1 MAGGGAFC
9 LPALVRWL
17 WGPRLFPS
25 GYGDVPSN
33 LPAGEAGKRQGP
45 GSSSPF
51 LLPPP
56 FIPSPPSAAGFAAP
70 PSRPVSPNSIQ
81 SPLHPIKRS
90 LSSFFFFFVACRVS
104 GSRNLCGGSSLG
116 CSLVPTPSL
125 GSGRHLWGAQLGR
138 WRCLGR
144 RGALLG
150 SPRAVSAR
158 PSCLTR
164 VSLSLCLTPLFHLY
178 PPPSL
183 RARRGGG
190 SCLCGR

>member
-9 LPALVRWL
+9 LPTLARWL
-17 WGPRLFPS
+17 WRPRLFPS

-51 LLPPP
+51 LFPPP

-90 LSSFFFFFVACRVS
+90 LSSFFFFFLLLAGFLGAETFVVAPRRAVPSPPPRTWGLDVTS
-104 GSRNLCGGSSLG
+104 G
-116 CSLVPTPSL
+116 VPSL
-125 GSGRHLWGAQLGR
+125 GAGGVWGGV
-138 WRCLGR
+138 G
-144 RGALLG
+144 
-150 SPRAVSAR
+150 
-158 PSCLTR
+158 
-164 VSLSLCLTPLFHLY
+164 LSLA
-178 PPPSL
+178 L
-183 RARRGGG
+183 RALSQPGKAA
-190 SCLCGR
+190 